1 MSTSCRVAVLAS
13 GAGSNLSAV
22 LDACELPDYPAEVVL
37 VISNRRRCGALDLAR
52 AREVEALSLPVADHG
67 DDAVARDHAM
77 VRALRAAHV
86 KLVVCAGYDRVLSDE
101 VLAAFP
107 NAILNIHPS
116 LLPAFGG
123 GMTPPQGSFTL
134 TITNPGPVLGGVL
147 WQQPQGTLQVIL
159 PAQPGGPASGTVTVD
174 VTL

>member
-1 MSTSCRVAVLAS
+1 MSASCRVAVLAS

-37 VISNRRRCGALDLAR
+37 VVSNRRRCGALDIAR
-52 AREVEALSLPVADHG
+52 SRDVEALSLPVADHG

-77 VRALRAAHV
+77 VRALRTAHV

-123 GMTPPQGSFTL
+123 EQVHRAAADLDAGGMTAVEQALAAGA
-134 TITNPGPVLGGVL
+134 ID
-147 WQQPQGTLQVIL
+147 
-159 PAQPGGPASGTVTVD
+159 GGPIVLQAAVEVYDEDNADS
-174 VTL
+174 LR